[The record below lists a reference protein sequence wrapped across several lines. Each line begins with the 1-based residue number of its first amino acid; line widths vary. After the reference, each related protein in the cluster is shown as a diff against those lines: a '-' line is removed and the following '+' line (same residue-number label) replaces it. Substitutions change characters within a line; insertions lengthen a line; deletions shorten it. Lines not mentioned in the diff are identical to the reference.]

1 MATIILS
8 MAMSPVPQLLAHLAN
23 RTSLAAGLAVG
34 LLVVIAMVI
43 GDVLDREQR
52 RDHHVD

>member
-1 MATIILS
+1 MAIPL
-8 MAMSPVPQLLAHLAN
+8 VPQLLAHLAN
-23 RTSLAAGLAVG
+23 RTSLAAGLAIG
-34 LLVVIAMVI
+34 LLVVIALVI

>member
-1 MATIILS
+1 MATIIPS
-8 MAMSPVPQLLAHLAN
+8 MAMPPVPQLLAQLAN
-23 RTSLAAGLAVG
+23 RTALAAGLAIG

-43 GDVLDREQR
+43 GDVLDHEQR

>member
-1 MATIILS
+1 MATMILS

>member
-1 MATIILS
+1 MATIIPS
-8 MAMSPVPQLLAHLAN
+8 MAMPPVPQMLAQLAN
-23 RTSLAAGLAVG
+23 RTALAAGLAIG

-43 GDVLDREQR
+43 GDVLDHEQR